1 MKDIETL
8 RQNMISATK
17 ELAKYYSL
25 EDLNLVVT
33 DTVLGWVLDD
43 FTAMMDS
50 YSREYIE
57 SDPKKIVHKSIVA
70 HDLFYTRMDCSKFLE
85 LNTMRGNIYEEDAL
99 LKERVQSV
107 LQEEGYIAKDS
118 HPQMRK
124 YITLPKVGKRN

>member
-17 ELAKYYSL
+17 ELAKNYSL

-70 HDLFYTRMDCSKFLE
+70 HDLFYTCMDCSKFLE

>member
-17 ELAKYYSL
+17 ELAKNYSL

-70 HDLFYTRMDCSKFLE
+70 HDLFYIRMDCSKFLE